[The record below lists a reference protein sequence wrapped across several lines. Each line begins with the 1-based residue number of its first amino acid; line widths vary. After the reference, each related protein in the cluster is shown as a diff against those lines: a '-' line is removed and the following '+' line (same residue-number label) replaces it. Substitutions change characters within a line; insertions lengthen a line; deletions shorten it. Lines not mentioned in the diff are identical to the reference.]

1 MRHEVIV
8 RLAGGDEI
16 QLECHDPMPFEAARA
31 WLDREFARLE
41 AAPLRATGKILFSD
55 KLLAVATAAD
65 AAGFGDPAWA
75 AEFARA
81 ATGALDKALVRVDIP
96 DSTVGY

>member
-16 QLECHDPMPFEAARA
+16 QLECHDPMPFDAARM
-31 WLDREFARLE
+31 WLDQEFARLE

-55 KLLAVATAAD
+55 KLLAVAQAAD
-65 AAGFGDPAWA
+65 AKGFADPAWA
-75 AEFARA
+75 AQFARA
-81 ATGALDKALVRVDIP
+81 AVGALDKALIRVDIP
-96 DSTVGY
+96 DATVGY